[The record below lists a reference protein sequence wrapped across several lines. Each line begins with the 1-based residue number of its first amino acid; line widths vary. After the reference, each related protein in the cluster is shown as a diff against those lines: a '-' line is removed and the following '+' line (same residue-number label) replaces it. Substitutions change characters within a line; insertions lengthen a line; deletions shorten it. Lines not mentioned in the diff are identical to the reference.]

1 MITATKINLYA
12 VCADVR
18 MCGCADVRI
27 CGFADVS
34 NGFNEPYLLLAGSP
48 LVFESVRLRFNR
60 TCYYNILLLNI

>member
-1 MITATKINLYA
+1 MITATQINLYA

-18 MCGCADVRI
+18 F

-48 LVFESVRLRFNR
+48 LVFKSVRLRFNR